1 MSTYAKIFDNMIYV
15 LSQFAQSDKAL
26 NTEEIAYRLSM
37 SQRTAQRI
45 TKSLN
50 ELGWLEFKSVN
61 KSKLYFASEKTKK
74 LFGGAK

>member
-1 MSTYAKIFDNMIYV
+1 MSTHTEIFDNMVYV

-37 SQRTAQRI
+37 SRRTAQRV
-45 TKSLN
+45 TKSLT

-74 LFGGAK
+74 FFGGAK

>member
-1 MSTYAKIFDNMIYV
+1 MSTHTKIFDNMVYV
-15 LSQFAQSDKAL
+15 LSQFSQSHKAL
-26 NTEEIAYRLSM
+26 NTHEVA
-37 SQRTAQRI
+37 SQLNINLRTAQRI

-74 LFGGAK
+74 FFGGAK

>member
-1 MSTYAKIFDNMIYV
+1 MSTHTEIFDNMVYV

>member
-45 TKSLN
+45 TKSLT

-74 LFGGAK
+74 FFGGAK

>member
-1 MSTYAKIFDNMIYV
+1 MSTYAKIFDNMVYV
-15 LSQFAQSDKAL
+15 LSQFAQDKAL

-50 ELGWLEFKSVN
+50 ELGWLEFKRVGRSN
-61 KSKLYFASEKTKK
+61 LYFANEKTKK

>member
-1 MSTYAKIFDNMIYV
+1 MSTYAKIFDNMVYV

-50 ELGWLEFKSVN
+50 ELGWLEFKRVGRSN
-61 KSKLYFASEKTKK
+61 LYFANEKTKK

>member
-1 MSTYAKIFDNMIYV
+1 MSTHTKIFDNMIYV
-15 LSQFAQSDKAL
+15 LSQFSQSDKAL
-26 NTEEIAYRLSM
+26 NTEEIAYRLSI